1 MEECLPSRCK
11 ALSSSP
17 SATRKKKEKNTAILT
32 VKKVYKHKSIT
43 RKMLFDYG
51 NMEAK
56 E

>member
-1 MEECLPSRCK
+1 
-11 ALSSSP
+11 
-17 SATRKKKEKNTAILT
+17 